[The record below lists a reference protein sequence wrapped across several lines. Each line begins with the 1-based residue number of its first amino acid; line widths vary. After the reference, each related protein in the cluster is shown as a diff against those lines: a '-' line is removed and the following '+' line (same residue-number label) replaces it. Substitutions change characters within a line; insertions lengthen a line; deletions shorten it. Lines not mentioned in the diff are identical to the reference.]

1 MDESRGHYM
10 LSEISPAEK
19 DKYCMVSFIC
29 EILKKKKQKNP
40 METENR
46 KMLTGSWG
54 GEVEIREK
62 LVKEHTLSLK
72 YKKDLRP
79 Q

>member
-1 MDESRGHYM
+1 
-10 LSEISPAEK
+10 
-19 DKYCMVSFIC
+19 
-29 EILKKKKQKNP
+29 

-54 GEVEIREK
+54 GEMEIREK